1 VTGVGGPY
9 VQIAAICE
17 TFIKGEQS
25 HALSL
30 INIVEGWSGAG
41 PESEMPSA
49 HIGAPLKLVINL
61 WAGQARGR
69 YSLKLRQ
76 EAPSGI
82 QDDPIDIAE
91 VQFNELTGLGV
102 DTILQMPEYDF
113 TEQGTYWFDVL
124 LGDPGDGDGELLT
137 RIPFSISYRQTVTI
151 RRPR

>member
-1 VTGVGGPY
+1 
-9 VQIAAICE
+9 
-17 TFIKGEQS
+17 
-25 HALSL
+25 
-30 INIVEGWSGAG
+30 
-41 PESEMPSA
+41 MPSA